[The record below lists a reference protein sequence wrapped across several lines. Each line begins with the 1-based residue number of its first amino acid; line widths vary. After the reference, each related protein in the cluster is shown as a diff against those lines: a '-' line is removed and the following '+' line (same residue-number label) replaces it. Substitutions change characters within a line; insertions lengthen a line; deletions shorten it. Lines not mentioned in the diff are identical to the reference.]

1 VNHRFISRI
10 ICPSADEISR
20 PMHSPFLIDAEKDN
34 NNNLGKLIDIDP
46 SLLMSKTDQCYAEP
60 SDAYKK
66 WTQALNV
73 PDLDSTII
81 IPCYISPWKF
91 HQSMTANVRDKYD
104 DDDDDLSIVV
114 V

>member
-1 VNHRFISRI
+1 MNYRLISRI
-10 ICPSADEISR
+10 ICLAADEISG
-20 PMHSPFLIDAEKDN
+20 PMHSPSLIDAEKDN

-66 WTQALNV
+66 WAQALKV

-81 IPCYISPWKF
+81 PRYISPWKF
-91 HQSMTANVRDKYD
+91 YQSMTANVRDKYD
-104 DDDDDLSIVV
+104 DDDLSIVV